1 MILPLYGECSLAN
14 LMVSGSIPTRSFS
27 TFKREGIS
35 LEQTPMKKEQFEFK
49 EPYNVHSKAPN
60 RLARF
65 NAVVENV
72 HNNNNETI

>member
-1 MILPLYGECSLAN
+1 
-14 LMVSGSIPTRSFS
+14 
-27 TFKREGIS
+27 
-35 LEQTPMKKEQFEFK
+35 MKKEQFEFK